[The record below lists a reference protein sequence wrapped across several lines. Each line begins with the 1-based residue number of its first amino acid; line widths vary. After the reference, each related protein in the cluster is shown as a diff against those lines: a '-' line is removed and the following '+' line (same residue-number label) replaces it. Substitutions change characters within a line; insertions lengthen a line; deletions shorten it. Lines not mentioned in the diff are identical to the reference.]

1 MSPVGLDKLL
11 QALPK
16 KVDPNLLVGFETS
29 DDAGVYRL
37 SDDIALVVTADIIT
51 PPVDDPFQFGQIGA
65 ANSISD
71 VYAMGGKPVTCLNL
85 IGFPTTELGPEIL
98 QGIVEG
104 ALAKIM
110 EAEAVLAG
118 GHTTEDEEPK
128 FGLAVTGVVHP
139 EKLWHNKGA
148 RPGDVLILTKPI
160 GSGVLFNA
168 NLKGLVPEAAMQAC
182 IDSLVTLNKSAA
194 EVLQQYDVSAVT
206 DVTGFGLA
214 GHALE
219 MAKGSN
225 ATLEIEIDAIPVMAE
240 SMNMYEKG
248 VTTGSN
254 LNNRALISGQTR
266 FERELPGNGGEIFVD
281 PQTSGGLLAALP
293 ESQAQEALSKLQD
306 GGLDAARIIGHVRP
320 LSAPDFLVF
329 T

>member
-1 MSPVGLDKLL
+1 MSPVGLEKLL

-37 SDDIALVVTADIIT
+37 SAAIALVVTADIIT
-51 PPVDDPFQFGQIGA
+51 PPVDDAFVFGQIGA

-104 ALAKIM
+104 ALAKIT

-139 EKLWHNKGA
+139 QKLWHNQGA
-148 RPGDVLILTKPI
+148 RPGDVLILTKRI

-182 IDSLVTLNKSAA
+182 IDSLVTLNKSATD
-194 EVLQQYDVSAVT
+194 VLQQYDVSAVT

-225 ATLEIEIDAIPVMAE
+225 ATLEIETDAIPVMAE
-240 SMNMYEKG
+240 SINMYEKG

-254 LNNRALISGQTR
+254 LNNRALISGHTR
-266 FERELPGNGGEIFVD
+266 FARELPGNGGEIFVD

-306 GGLDAARIIGHVRP
+306 GGLAAARIIGHVRP

>member
-1 MSPVGLDKLL
+1 MSPVGLDRLL
-11 QALPK
+11 QSLPK

-37 SDDIALVVTADIIT
+37 SDDTALVVTADIIT
-51 PPVDDPFQFGQIGA
+51 PPVDDPFIFGQIGA

-71 VYAMGGKPVTCLNL
+71 VYAMGGRPVTCLNL
-85 IGFPTTELGPEIL
+85 IGFPTSELGPEIL

-104 ALAKIM
+104 ALSVIT

-139 EKLWHNKGA
+139 DKYWHNKGA
-148 RPGDVLILTKPI
+148 RQGDVLILTKRI

-168 NLKGLVPEAAMQAC
+168 NLKGLVPEAAMKAC
-182 IDSLVTLNKSAA
+182 IESLVTLNKSAA
-194 EVLQQYDVSAVT
+194 EVLQHYDVSAVT

-225 ATLEIEIDAIPVMAE
+225 ATLELEIDAIPVMAE
-240 SMNMYEKG
+240 AANMYEKG

-254 LNNRALISGQTR
+254 TNNRALITGNTR
-266 FERELPGNGGEIFVD
+266 FDRDLPGSGSEIFVD
-281 PQTSGGLLAALP
+281 PQTSGGLLACLP
-293 ESQAQEALSKLQD
+293 ESKAQEALVRLHD
-306 GGLDAARIIGHVRP
+306 AGLDASSIIGHVRP
-320 LSAPDFLVF
+320 PSAPDYVVF
-329 T
+329 R

>member
-148 RPGDVLILTKPI
+148 RPGDVLILTKRI

-182 IDSLVTLNKSAA
+182 IDSLVALNKSAA
-194 EVLQQYDVSAVT
+194 DVLQQYDVSAVT